1 MGRIPNDD
9 AAFLAWARTHA
20 DLWSPAQ
27 GPPPAIGLDDA
38 ERASFVAR
46 CAAAEAAHSAMLAAR
61 RKALDATAA
70 KDAAFAI
77 LRREASSDV
86 ARIDAY
92 AATTGDD
99 KTHARAG
106 VRAPKTPGER
116 PAPPEPTDLRTRID
130 TDGSIRLTF
139 KVTTGGGAA
148 YLVQRTT
155 TGPDGVASPYEF
167 LGFAEK
173 NKTYTDNAVPIGLK
187 SVGYR
192 VAARLNTGAV
202 SPWSVT
208 AVVPFGTQRPGV
220 ALGLGAGTRA
230 DGRKS
235 PGGGVGAVGEEGRK
249 DAG

>member
-1 MGRIPNDD
+1 MGRIPSDD

-20 DLWSPAQ
+20 DLWSPATGQ
-27 GPPPAIGLDDA
+27 PPAIGLDDA

-46 CAAAEAAHSAMLAAR
+46 CAAAGAAHAAMLAAR
-61 RKALDATAA
+61 QKALDSTAL
-70 KDAAFAI
+70 KDTTFAI
-77 LRREASSDV
+77 LRREASADV
-86 ARIDAY
+86 ARIDAF

-99 KTHARAG
+99 EAHARAG

-116 PAPPEPTDLRTRID
+116 PAPPEPTDLRTRVE
-130 TDGSIRLTF
+130 TDGSIALSF

-155 TGPDGVASPYEF
+155 TGPDGVQSPYEF
-167 LGFAEK
+167 LGFADT
-173 NKTYTDNAVPIGLK
+173 NKTYTDRAVPIGLK

-208 AVVPFGTQRPGV
+208 ATVPFGSQRPGV
-220 ALGLGAGTRA
+220 AGTLAPARA
-230 DGRKS
+230 AR
-235 PGGGVGAVGEEGRK
+235 RR